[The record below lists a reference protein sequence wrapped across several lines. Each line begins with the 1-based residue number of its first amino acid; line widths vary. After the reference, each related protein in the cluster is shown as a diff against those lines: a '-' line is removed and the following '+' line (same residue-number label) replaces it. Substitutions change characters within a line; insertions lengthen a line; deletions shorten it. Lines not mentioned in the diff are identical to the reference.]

1 MSFFNSRLVRKR
13 LSRGYATLREL
24 APVDNYKISKILGE
38 EVANEVA
45 VNNALVA
52 VSLVSV
58 EYPNPNSE
66 EKDYM
71 ILDKENPVNYI
82 KDDKGKP
89 ILDPENPY
97 NYELDEAGNRVVDP
111 NQPTKKVKG
120 TDGVITEEPNFVL
133 DSNKPYNYLVDQD
146 FPDNYIPDPTKMLKK
161 VFAPINNINDLMER
175 QCFPAC
181 DWTVLLLEVLR
192 LNEANPH
199 LLGK

>member
-1 MSFFNSRLVRKR
+1 MSFFNARFVRKR

-38 EVANEVA
+38 EVNNEVA

-58 EYPNPNSE
+58 EYPNPNLQESE
-66 EKDYM
+66 YM
-71 ILDKENPVNYI
+71 ILDEKNPVNYV
-82 KDDKGKP
+82 KDKNGKP
-89 ILDPENPY
+89 ILDPENPH
-97 NYELDEAGNRVVDP
+97 NYKLDENGNRII
-111 NQPTKKVKG
+111 NETNPTKKVKNE
-120 TDGVITEEPNFVL
+120 DGIISEEPNYVL
-133 DSNKPYNYLVDQD
+133 DEVNPNNYLVDQD
-146 FPDNYIPDPTKMLKK
+146 FPENLIPDPTKMIKK
-161 VFAPINNINDLMER
+161 MFPPINNINDLMER

-181 DWTVLLLEVLR
+181 DWTILLLEVLK